1 MHTDIEAED
10 SLGVVDA
17 AAAGRWFTEALNEGL
32 ARATAQRGRTA
43 AGRPPTGRPSAGH
56 VSAAGRGPSPEPA
69 APFPTAVLTA
79 FEASLARVLTTAE
92 QRDSTLRA
100 ALSREARRVL
110 FAVGGGPAE
119 LSAGHRALVSALVL
133 ECLVLVLAENPAA
146 VDASVRL
153 HSLARELGRSTRAAL
168 PRISSP

>member
-17 AAAGRWFTEALNEGL
+17 AAAGRWFTEALTEGL
-32 ARATAQRGRTA
+32 ARATVQRGRTTA
-43 AGRPPTGRPSAGH
+43 DRPPTGSTPAGP
-56 VSAAGRGPSPEPA
+56 VPADGRGPGAEPA

-79 FEASLARVLTTAE
+79 FETSLAHALSTAE

-110 FAVGGGPAE
+110 FSVGGGPVE

-133 ECLVLVLAENPAA
+133 ECLVLVLAENPSA
-146 VDASVRL
+146 VDAPVHLR
-153 HSLARELGRSTRAAL
+153 SLARELGRSTRAAL
-168 PRISSP
+168 TDTGPS